1 MSEKILQVKTF
12 GEFSITYNGKSLF
25 ERKIGETQFTSLVQL
40 LIHERENGVSREQ
53 METELFADREVE
65 NVHHA
70 LQSVIYN
77 AKKRLRKA
85 GLPDINYIE
94 IKNGIVYW
102 TKEIEV
108 WEDASEFERLYKEV
122 ENEKDTDARIMY
134 LEQMFKIYSGE
145 FLTTRQS
152 VMWVAAEARRYEAMF
167 QECVKE
173 AAAIY
178 RSRQE
183 YMQLES
189 LGKYAAAMEPFAEWE
204 SLNMEAMVALGRY
217 EEATNL
223 YADTAERY
231 FKERGV
237 KPSKKLL
244 DSLNQLGNQVIHSY
258 EVLDNIQESLKEQGC
273 AERKGAY
280 LCSYPMFRGI
290 YQQLVRMLER
300 SGQSIYI
307 MLCTIVDSK
316 GMPMKEGAQLESLSK
331 RLEQAICTAVRSSDV
346 VNHYS
351 KGQYLVLLI
360 NTTREDC
367 EIIQKRINQK
377 FLTERQRTGVRYYV
391 NNVLREEDF

>member
-108 WEDASEFERLYKEV
+108 WEDDSEFERLYKEV